1 MGLGVNEVFAASLDD
16 MYRVFGN
23 APMPGRK
30 VSRTNMGLGFGST
43 STSCSAPS
51 LAETCAGTEQRSGV
65 NVWESMCADMCDYVL
80 PLHSIHSKTS
90 NLYIDRQYKNL
101 SCSFAQAMEIESYK

>member
-1 MGLGVNEVFAASLDD
+1 MLCS
-16 MYRVFGN
+16 
-23 APMPGRK
+23 K

-43 STSCSAPS
+43 STSCIAPS

-101 SCSFAQAMEIESYK
+101 SCFFAQAIEIESYI

>member
-1 MGLGVNEVFAASLDD
+1 
-16 MYRVFGN
+16 
-23 APMPGRK
+23 
-30 VSRTNMGLGFGST
+30 MGLGFGCT

-90 NLYIDRQYKNL
+90 NLYIFPLMCCFVLCQVML
-101 SCSFAQAMEIESYK
+101 LLGHT

>member
-1 MGLGVNEVFAASLDD
+1 MPQCLAERYPGLTWGS
-16 MYRVFGN
+16 
-23 APMPGRK
+23 
-30 VSRTNMGLGFGST
+30 VSVVLVLVAVPQ
-43 STSCSAPS
+43 C